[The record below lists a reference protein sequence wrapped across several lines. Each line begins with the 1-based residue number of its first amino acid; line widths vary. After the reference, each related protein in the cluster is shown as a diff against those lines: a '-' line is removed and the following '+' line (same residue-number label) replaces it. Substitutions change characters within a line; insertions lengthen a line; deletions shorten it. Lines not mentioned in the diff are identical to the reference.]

1 MVHDHWFVNSL
12 HLILFFIFPELP
24 FSCFYWVESRIMCFA
39 FLFSCPPPRLASALL
54 DSPEGSRAAPAL
66 LCLWAEAFYSAW
78 NSISWVCS
86 LRPASVFQLWGSLER
101 PSRVRLVFL
110 WSAFQ
115 LFSAL
120 PIPVFLPFK
129 SDFPFLVSVSSCVS
143 SLSRLTEQPVIC
155 LSPSRLL
162 YLGMFS
168 EILSSRPTTDPHMED
183 ECCYVDTRLWREII
197 HLCIWKNAHYW
208 RRPVKLRPIQQQ
220 RSSGAAALKLFQT
233 SDTSIKISGP
243 IYNLIWKRTQKQ
255 RWSFKATSRFACSN
269 FTVNW
274 SKSRS

>member
-1 MVHDHWFVNSL
+1 MCQSITFNSVL
-12 HLILFFIFPELP
+12 HL
-24 FSCFYWVESRIMCFA
+24 
-39 FLFSCPPPRLASALL
+39 
-54 DSPEGSRAAPAL
+54 SRAALRLLLLSETKDYVLCFPFLLSSAPLGLCFIRQPRRFPGSSSTPVSLSWGFL
-66 LCLWAEAFYSAW
+66 LCLEQHLMGLLPPTGFG
-78 NSISWVCS
+78 V
-86 LRPASVFQLWGSLER
+86 QLWGSLEC

-115 LFSAL
+115 PFSAL

-162 YLGMFS
+162 YLGMFP

-197 HLCIWKNAHYW
+197 HLCIWKNTHYW

-220 RSSGAAALKLFQT
+220 RNSGAAALKLFQT

-243 IYNLIWKRTQKQ
+243 SYNLIWKRTQKQ
-255 RWSFKATSRFACSN
+255 RWSFKATSDLHAHILL
-269 FTVNW
+269 
-274 SKSRS
+274 